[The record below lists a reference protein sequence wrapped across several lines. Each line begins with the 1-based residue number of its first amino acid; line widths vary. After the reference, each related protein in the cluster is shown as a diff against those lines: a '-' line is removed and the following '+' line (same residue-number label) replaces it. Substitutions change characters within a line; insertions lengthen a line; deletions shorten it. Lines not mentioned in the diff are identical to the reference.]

1 MIKKIKNFI
10 VQILYR
16 PYFTFF
22 LCLLFLLINLILDG
36 TLFRVFRL
44 NQDLRVVQNR
54 IKHIEGKN
62 QDIEDKIKKSSDP
75 DFVEKEVRQRLDY
88 TGEED
93 LIFIFPE
100 NF

>member
-16 PYFTFF
+16 PYLTFF

-36 TLFRVFRL
+36 TLFHVFRL

-54 IKHIEGKN
+54 IKHIEEKN

-93 LIFIFPE
+93 LTFIFPE